1 MKKKILTNLIICML
15 LISSIFLIT
24 GCGKEKEETPI
35 VHPIRITLS
44 IDYPAKAGI
53 EDVEEADFKIE
64 EDSTVLDA
72 IQLYCNVHELP
83 VTVETTDA
91 SIQGINGVTNGD
103 YAAKRHWQYKI
114 NGELCKTPENEK
126 ILKDGDTLEWVFKK

>member
-15 LISSIFLIT
+15 VFSSIFVVT
-24 GCGKEKEETPI
+24 SCGKEKEETPI
-35 VHPIRITLS
+35 VHPIKITLS
-44 IDYPAKAGI
+44 INYPAKSEI
-53 EDVEEADFKIE
+53 EDVEEVNFKIE

-72 IQLYCNVHELP
+72 IQLYCNVNELP

-103 YAAKRHWQYKI
+103 YSAKRHWQYKI
-114 NGELCKTPENEK
+114 NGELCETPENEK
-126 ILKDGDTLEWVFKK
+126 ILKDGDTLEWVFRK

>member
-35 VHPIRITLS
+35 
-44 IDYPAKAGI
+44 
-53 EDVEEADFKIE
+53 
-64 EDSTVLDA
+64 
-72 IQLYCNVHELP
+72 QLYCNVNELP

>member
-15 LISSIFLIT
+15 VFSSIFVVT

-35 VHPIRITLS
+35 VHPIKITIS
-44 IDYPAKAGI
+44 INYPQKSEI
-53 EDVEEADFKIE
+53 EDVEEVNFKIE

-72 IQLYCNVHELP
+72 IQLYCNVNELP
-83 VTVETTDA
+83 VTVETTDE

-103 YAAKRHWQYKI
+103 YGSKRHWQYKV
-114 NGELCKTPENEK
+114 NGKLCETPENEK
-126 ILKDGDTLEWVFKK
+126 ILKDGDTLEWFFRK